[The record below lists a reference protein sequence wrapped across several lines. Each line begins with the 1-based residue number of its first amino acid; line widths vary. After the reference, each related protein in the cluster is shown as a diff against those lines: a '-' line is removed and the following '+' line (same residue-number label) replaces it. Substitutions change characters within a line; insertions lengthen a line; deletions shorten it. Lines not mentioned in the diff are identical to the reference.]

1 MRINEIITESIEL
14 EEGWKSKVGAAALAG
29 LGLLGAGEHAS
40 AQVQSYQNPPVAT
53 AQQRQVSRVNAQ
65 GQPTDHVRYMQR
77 VLGYAR
83 PYHDAGLLSPEEN
96 KIYAKYANAASDI
109 YKKMAPKWQQEADKN
124 YSSGFNSA
132 KGSMRGTSQ
141 QILRMQATNALK
153 QVIAQ
158 DIKFGGGEGFG
169 NFGVML
175 NPEAKSFYYK

>member
-1 MRINEIITESIEL
+1 MRINEIITESQEL
-14 EEGWKSKVGAAALAG
+14 EEGWKSKLGAAALAG
-29 LGLLGAGEHAS
+29 AAMLGGGHQD
-40 AQVQSYQNPPVAT
+40 AQAQNYQPTAQS
-53 AQQRQVSRVNAQ
+53 QQRQVSRVNAQ

-77 VLGYAR
+77 VLGFAR
-83 PYHDAGLLSPEEN
+83 SYHDAGLLSPEEN

-124 YSSGFNSA
+124 YSSGFNAA

-141 QILRMQATNALK
+141 QILRWNATDALK

-158 DIKFGGGEGFG
+158 DIKFGGGEGSG